1 METCRNGAGAS
12 LPCFEA
18 EFAEAFSLTPGRM
31 ATVSLKDVMKIYPHS
46 GDEKKKKK
54 AKKGDAPEK
63 KSNLQITD
71 RGVVAVQQFNLEIGR
86 AHV

>member
-1 METCRNGAGAS
+1 
-12 LPCFEA
+12 
-18 EFAEAFSLTPGRM
+18 M

-71 RGVVAVQQFNLEIGR
+71 RGVVAVQQFNLDIADQEFIVQIGR